1 MYILTDD
8 QLTYLPT
15 YLYYMDP
22 KDRRKMGMGME
33 RGGEAGGGKWIK
45 KIKRLAGSNL
55 SIYLPI

>member
-1 MYILTDD
+1 
-8 QLTYLPT
+8 
-15 YLYYMDP
+15 MDP